1 MNAMSFSYRAVM
13 VNGSVGAGRL
23 DAADEAA
30 ALASLRRM
38 GARPISLEPAV
49 APQAG
54 GQINA
59 GPKARKAAVALAGD
73 LAALLGA
80 GLPIDRALGLAIAN
94 VEDKTVGTRLADI
107 LVEVREGVPLSVAM
121 ARQPGLF
128 SPVSSA
134 MAEAGEANGMQAQA
148 LGRLAQMLE
157 SAEDLRRTVTTAMI
171 YPAILTVIAVVV
183 ILMMLLFVVPQFES
197 LFDQARGELPPASA
211 FVMAASRFVRNWG
224 WVLLGGFVALGF
236 GLRQLMAA
244 PSARKAL
251 DRALLSVPQLGQL
264 VRYIETARFARTLG
278 SLLEGDVPLVKA
290 LVLARRTV
298 SNAVIGEAIETVA
311 DGVREGGGMAG
322 PLAASGALPRLATAF
337 LRTGEETSQ
346 LGPMLLRLA
355 DVLDRDI
362 KTMLQRVIGFLTPPS
377 PSSWGHRLPRSSPR
391 SCQRSSAS
399 TIWRS
404 HHDHDS
410 HGPFALPNTAS
421 PCSNCWSCWRSS
433 AC

>member
-13 VNGSVGAGRL
+13 ANGSVGTGQL

-38 GARPISLEPAV
+38 GARPISLEPAA
-49 APQAG
+49 APKAQGSAK
-54 GQINA
+54 A
-59 GPKARKAAVALAGD
+59 GPKSRKAALALAGD

-80 GLPIDRALGLAIAN
+80 GLPVDRALALAISN
-94 VEDKTVGTRLADI
+94 VEDKAIAARLTDM
-107 LVEVREGVPLSVAM
+107 LGDVREGMPLSAAM
-121 ARQPGLF
+121 ARQAGLF

-148 LGRLAQMLE
+148 IGRLARMLE
-157 SAEDLRRTVTTAMI
+157 SAEDLRRTVATAMI
-171 YPAILTVIAVVV
+171 YPAMLTVIAVGV

-197 LFDQARGELPPASA
+197 LFAQARGDLPPASA
-211 FVMAASRFVRNWG
+211 FVMGLSRFVRDWG
-224 WVLLGGFVALGF
+224 GYLLAGLVALGF
-236 GLRQLMAA
+236 GLRQALAT

-251 DRALLSVPQLGQL
+251 DRAVLAAPRLGLL

-298 SNAVIGEAIETVA
+298 TNSVMGEAIEKVA
-311 DGVREGGGMAG
+311 DGVRQGDGLAG

-337 LRTGEETSQ
+337 LRTGEESSQ

-355 DVLDRDI
+355 DVLDRDVR
-362 KTMLQRVIGFLTPPS
+362 TMLQRLIGFLTPAITIVLGTS
-377 PSSWGHRLPRSSPR
+377 VAAIIAAIMSAIIGFNDLAISS
-391 SCQRSSAS
+391 
-399 TIWRS
+399 
-404 HHDHDS
+404 
-410 HGPFALPNTAS
+410 
-421 PCSNCWSCWRSS
+421 
-433 AC
+433 